1 MFNDSF
7 YPTPRA
13 LASKMIA
20 GLKFQNKY
28 VLEPSAGK
36 GDLAKLFYGAKVHL
50 IEYEQELRDILKAQ
64 CDDSRG
70 AMRIVANDFLSF
82 EPSCDYDYIIMNP
95 PFKNGATHFIHAWNI
110 ADGCEI
116 RCLLNAETI
125 RKPYTQERENLAE
138 IIRRYNGKI
147 EFIADGFVDAERR
160 TDVECALISIYK
172 PAKNKLNLDV
182 ASLFGGDRVQSEN
195 LGKDAQHTEIA
206 NPSFIK
212 NSVASYNAAKDALK
226 DVFRALARFNYY
238 ADGCGVKRYS
248 YVETPLYAYIR
259 GGKQEDYNL
268 AVDEITR
275 DAWNDIFSKPSYQK
289 LITAGVKDALKKE
302 QTRLGVMAYSEAN
315 INSFLDT
322 LLGTRGQV
330 MQRAIND
337 SFDFLTTYHAKNIVH
352 KEGWKTNSHY
362 KVNKK
367 VIVPALHHAG
377 KHYGEIT
384 SWRMNDIGGK
394 LGDLERALCYILGL
408 NFDVIGDNSICQV
421 VENAIKEERDIYWSS
436 LLQATDYNTVYLRT
450 HDSYFFTI
458 KLYKKGTMHLTFK
471 DMDVWARFNQAA
483 AEGKNWL
490 G

>member
-1 MFNDSF
+1 MFNSDF
-7 YPTPRA
+7 YPTPVA
-13 LASKMIA
+13 LASKMVQ
-20 GLKFQNKY
+20 GLQFTNKY

-36 GDLAKLFYGAKVHL
+36 GDLAKACYGAKVHL
-50 IEYEQELRDILKAQ
+50 IENEPELCDILQAL
-64 CDDSRG
+64 CESSRG
-70 AMRIVANDFLSF
+70 SVRLVANDFLAF

-95 PFKNGATHFIHAWNI
+95 PFKNGAKHFLHAWAI
-110 ADGCEI
+110 ADGSEI
-116 RCLLNAETI
+116 RCLLNAETL
-125 RKPYTQERENLAE
+125 RNPYTQERENIAE
-138 IIRRYNGKI
+138 IIKRYNGKV
-147 EFIADGFVDAERR
+147 EFIADAFVDAERR
-160 TDVECALISIYK
+160 TNVECALISIFK
-172 PAKNKLNLDV
+172 PAKNRLNLNV
-182 ASLFGGDRVQSEN
+182 ESLLSGERITADSIGGDA
-195 LGKDAQHTEIA
+195 KHTEIA

-226 DVFRALARFNYY
+226 DAFRAIARFNYY
-238 ADGCGVKRYS
+238 ADGCGIKRYS

-275 DAWNDIFSKPSYQK
+275 NAWNDIFSKPSYQK
-289 LITAGVKDALKKE
+289 LITSGVKDAIKKE

-315 INSFLDT
+315 INNLLDT

-330 MQRAIND
+330 MQQAIED
-337 SFDFLTTYHAKNIVH
+337 SFDFLTTYDKKNIIH

-367 VIVPALHHAG
+367 IIVPALHHAG
-377 KHYGEIT
+377 KHYGEI
-384 SWRMNDIGGK
+384 SAWRLSDTGGK
-394 LGDLERALCYILGL
+394 FGDLERALCYILGL
-408 NFDVIGDNSICQV
+408 NFDITDGKGICKV
-421 VENAIKEERDIYWSS
+421 VENAMHEDSRNYWSGKTP
-436 LLQATDYNTVYLRT
+436 ADYKNIYERT

>member
-1 MFNDSF
+1 MFNSDF

-13 LASKMIA
+13 LAAKMTA
-20 GLKFQNKY
+20 GLQFTNKY

-36 GDLAKLFYGAKVHL
+36 GDLADICHGAKVHL
-50 IEYEQELRDILKAQ
+50 IEYEQELRDILRAK

-70 AMRIVANDFLSF
+70 RMRIVANDFLSF

-95 PFKNGATHFIHAWNI
+95 PFKNGAAHFMHAWNI
-110 ADGCEI
+110 ADGTHI

-125 RKPYTQERENLAE
+125 RNPYTQERENIAE
-138 IIRRYNGKI
+138 IIQRYNGKV
-147 EFIADGFVDAERR
+147 EFIADAFVDAERR
-160 TDVECALISIYK
+160 TNVECALISIFK
-172 PAKNKLNLDV
+172 PAKNRLNLDI
-182 ASLFGGDRVQSEN
+182 SNLLGSEHISVDSI
-195 LGKDAQHTEIA
+195 GKENQHTEIA

-226 DVFRALARFNYY
+226 DVFRAIARFNYY
-238 ADGCGVKRYS
+238 ADGCGIKRYS
-248 YVETPLYAYIR
+248 YTETPLYAYIR

-268 AVDEITR
+268 AIDEITR

-289 LITAGVKDALKKE
+289 LITAGVKDAIKKE

-315 INSFLDT
+315 INNLLDT

-330 MQRAIND
+330 MQQAIDD
-337 SFDFLTTYHAKNIVH
+337 SFDFLTTYDKKNIIH

-377 KHYGEIT
+377 KHYGEI
-384 SWRMNDIGGK
+384 SAWRLSDTGGK
-394 LGDLERALCYILGL
+394 FGDLERALCYILGL
-408 NFDVIGDNSICQV
+408 NFDVTDGKGICNV
-421 VENAIKEERDIYWSS
+421 VENAMHEDSRNYWSGKIP
-436 LLQATDYNTVYLRT
+436 ADYKNVYERT